1 MTINFSSA
9 TAEKCTTG
17 CNLSFDFKETNLT
30 VQNSKDF
37 LAFGV
42 DPVMTPPVVYN
53 NKKYTPVLGYVI
65 YYASSS
71 KPPFSYDNVAVKALF
86 ALFLQSGG
94 NQLSMV
100 IPIVES
106 STNQTSS
113 SVMLTKVLE
122 DSVSKAPNPNE
133 DAKLAISDF
142 SFQSI
147 FPTNSPF
154 FVINDNSSTS
164 IFFKNQISIG
174 KTVLD
179 KLKKIIQPTAPFML
193 TQSNKVYYNE
203 SGAGS
208 NALIKDEEIYIDCQ
222 PVNSSKETIEYV
234 TKNPFKNDLSTMLND
249 PTTYLILQ
257 MILSS
262 IVFLVIYFVLSKG
275 FKFMTLGKMP
285 QIIPTKPNTSTN

>member
-1 MTINFSSA
+1 MTINLSSA

-17 CNLSFDFKETNLT
+17 CELSFDFKETNLT
-30 VQNSKDF
+30 VGNRKNY
-37 LAFGV
+37 LVFGI

-71 KPPFSYDNVAVKALF
+71 KPPFSYDNVAPTALF
-86 ALFLQSGG
+86 AVFLQSGS
-94 NQLSMV
+94 NQLSMA

-113 SVMLTKVLE
+113 SVMLTKVFE

-154 FVINDNSSTS
+154 FVINNDNSSTS
-164 IFFKNQISIG
+164 IFFKNSISIG

-179 KLKKIIQPTAPFML
+179 KLKKIIQPALPFTL
-193 TQSNKVYYNE
+193 AQSKVYYNE

-222 PVNSSKETIEYV
+222 PVNSSKEKIEYV

-275 FKFMTLGKMP
+275 FKIMTLGKMP
-285 QIIPTKPNTSTN
+285 IPTSGNA